1 MNRLF
6 RYLMIPAMVLLL
18 AACQNSTADS
28 GSPNKEAAEEE
39 KLSVNEVIQKT
50 QEASQ
55 QAKGQTLQVEGKQ
68 DFNLE
73 AEGQSQGITQSF
85 DMNMEL
91 TKDPAAVHLTGTMKS
106 AGETGEMEAYQVGDE
121 FYQSMD
127 GGTTWLK
134 SEGADLNQFGG
145 DQAQNPSK
153 ALQKLEELVSKFQ
166 GDKNDMFNMKETE
179 DQYVI
184 TLNVDKDLKQV
195 KDLYMKQLKGS
206 AVPALKQA
214 GLPVKED
221 EVKLNTIKQ
230 VVYIDKKSFEQEK
243 VDQKTEIEIPLDDG
257 TTSGMITAKQEMTI
271 TLKGEYKGTIEVP
284 QEVKDNAQTAPS
296 PEQ

>member
-1 MNRLF
+1 
-6 RYLMIPAMVLLL
+6 
-18 AACQNSTADS
+18 
-28 GSPNKEAAEEE
+28 
-39 KLSVNEVIQKT
+39 
-50 QEASQ
+50 
-55 QAKGQTLQVEGKQ
+55 
-68 DFNLE
+68 
-73 AEGQSQGITQSF
+73 
-85 DMNMEL
+85 
-91 TKDPAAVHLTGTMKS
+91 
-106 AGETGEMEAYQVGDE
+106 
-121 FYQSMD
+121 
-127 GGTTWLK
+127 
-134 SEGADLNQFGG
+134 
-145 DQAQNPSK
+145 
-153 ALQKLEELVSKFQ
+153 LEELVSKFQ

-214 GLPVKED
+214 GLPGKED
-221 EVKLNTIKQ
+221 EVKLNNIKQ

-284 QEVKDNAQTAPS
+284 Q
-296 PEQ
+296 